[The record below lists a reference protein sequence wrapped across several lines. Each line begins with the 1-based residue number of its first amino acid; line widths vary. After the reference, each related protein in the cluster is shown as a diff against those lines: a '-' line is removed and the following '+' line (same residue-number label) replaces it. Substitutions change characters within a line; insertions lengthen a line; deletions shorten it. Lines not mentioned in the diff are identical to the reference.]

1 MAQELDLGSVIGPQ
15 GPKGETGLQ
24 GPKGETGATGP
35 QGRKVKLVRKD
46 QKEKMGNRSILKD
59 RMKQQENY
67 RKMRNQV
74 TDILLTVICMS
85 GMEVHGIMWER
96 FKAHRVQKVKQVHR
110 DKKEKQEPPGHR
122 GRKVKLVR
130 RVQRGRMGRRQ
141 HFGLMKGVI

>member
-15 GPKGETGLQ
+15 GQKAKPARKVRKERPELLDR
-24 GPKGETGATGP
+24 K
-35 QGRKVKLVRKD
+35 GRKVKLVRKD

-74 TDILLTVICMS
+74 TDILLTGICMS

-122 GRKVKLVR
+122 SKR
-130 RVQRGRMGRRQ
+130 
-141 HFGLMKGVI
+141 

>member
-1 MAQELDLGSVIGPQ
+1 MALRAQKAKPARRDRKEKQEPPGHR
-15 GPKGETGLQ
+15 
-24 GPKGETGATGP
+24 
-35 QGRKVKLVRKD
+35 GRKVKLVRKD

-74 TDILLTVICMS
+74 TDILLTGICMS

-122 GRKVKLVR
+122 VQKVKLVR